1 MDIETPHKWLV
12 LHYLVLHVHRWAIMV
27 RGRSLIPEVVGSTN
41 QGILV
46 SLLFWSAKNP
56 KIDIDATYKCH
67 LFKSTDTF
75 QWQPII
81 PDIAT
86 SLVVSTG

>member
-46 SLLFWSAKNP
+46 SLLF
-56 KIDIDATYKCH
+56 
-67 LFKSTDTF
+67 
-75 QWQPII
+75 
-81 PDIAT
+81 
-86 SLVVSTG
+86 